1 MNRNSLVKIN
11 LVLLFLFLLSIF
23 LVSGCSD
30 SFKKL
35 SPKEAVIKAN
45 EKLKQ
50 TDGYRMKMDV
60 TLKINDINQNVVF
73 MGEVKNPGI
82 THLKGNF
89 MGMELEFYQKDDTF
103 FIKNPLTQ
111 KWSKSQDLGFPEMN
125 SIINTSGGTF
135 NNLADLIS
143 KADYLPDEKINNID
157 YKVVKY
163 TLDKDKIKQIIEKSS
178 SKNIKDVE
186 YTFKV
191 WIGKKD
197 FLIHKMDINIDL
209 LIADMKKQSANMI
222 IDIYDFNSKDIDI
235 KIPPEVTSLFNK

>member
-1 MNRNSLVKIN
+1 
-11 LVLLFLFLLSIF
+11 
-23 LVSGCSD
+23 
-30 SFKKL
+30 
-35 SPKEAVIKAN
+35 
-45 EKLKQ
+45 
-50 TDGYRMKMDV
+50 MKMDV